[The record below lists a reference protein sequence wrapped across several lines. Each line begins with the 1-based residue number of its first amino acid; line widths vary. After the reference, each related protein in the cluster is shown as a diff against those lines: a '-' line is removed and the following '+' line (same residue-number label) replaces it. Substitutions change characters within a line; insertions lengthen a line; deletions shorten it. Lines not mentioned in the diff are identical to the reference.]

1 MQRWPFFSLF
11 VHDSQFLS
19 SVTKVV
25 GQNKH
30 NQTLTLVHILL
41 LCIVQAMS
49 NCQTAEDPITLVD
62 GAIDLGDD
70 EDNGSYCSAAFFIP
84 HGCILTIG
92 AIF

>member
-1 MQRWPFFSLF
+1 
-11 VHDSQFLS
+11 
-19 SVTKVV
+19 
-25 GQNKH
+25 
-30 NQTLTLVHILL
+30 
-41 LCIVQAMS
+41 MS